1 METQMQ
7 GKTVLI
13 TGATSGIG
21 QASAIGIAKLGAH
34 VVVTGRDR
42 ARGERGVA
50 EIKAESGN
58 DNVDLML
65 ADLSS
70 MAKVRQIADEFK
82 QRFNRLDVLINNVG
96 YLSNQRRETTE
107 GIEMNLAVNHL
118 APFVLTHELLPLLK
132 ASAPS
137 RVINITGGM
146 PGQGGIDFDNL
157 QAEKSFLGLTTYT
170 HAKNVM
176 MAVSYEFAKQLE
188 GTGVRLVVAYPGSAQ
203 TDMTASLTPDM
214 MPFIMRLLWPGMKL
228 FANVVMSSDPADAAV
243 STIRLAS
250 APDSHVVNGAYYNT
264 KGERAKWP
272 KGLIKSGVPERVWQ
286 VSQQLISQKAYSTS

>member
-1 METQMQ
+1 MGTQMQ

-42 ARGERGVA
+42 TRGERGVA

-65 ADLSS
+65 ADLSL
-70 MAKVRQIADEFK
+70 MAEVRRMADEFK
-82 QRFNRLDVLINNVG
+82 LRYDRLDVLVNNVG

-107 GIEMNLAVNHL
+107 GIEMTLAVNHL

-132 ASAPS
+132 ASAS
-137 RVINITGGM
+137 GRVINITGGM
-146 PGQGGIDFDNL
+146 PGKGGIDFDNL
-157 QAEKSFLGLTTYT
+157 QAENSFLGLTTYT

-176 MAVSYEFAKQLE
+176 MAASYEFAKQLE

-203 TDMTASLTPDM
+203 TDMTNNMTPDM
-214 MPFIMRLLWPGMKL
+214 MPLVMRLLWPGMKL
-228 FANVVMSSDPADAAV
+228 FANVVMSADPADAAV

-250 APDSHVVNGAYYNT
+250 APDTHFINGAYYNT
-264 KGERAKWP
+264 KGEQAKWP
-272 KGLIKSGVPERVWQ
+272 KKLVKPGVPERVWQ
-286 VSQQLISQKAYSTS
+286 ESQQLVSQETYATS